1 MQNFYTRNGRKKFVR
16 AKDESEQL
24 VVVNPFTFVS
34 SIRATIDQRRFQNYL
49 TNVETHVRA
58 AYFRYFKVTPL
69 TTDSDYD

>member
-24 VVVNPFTFVS
+24 VLLNPFTFVS
-34 SIRATIDQRRFQNYL
+34 SIRATIDERRFQNYL
-49 TNVETHVRA
+49 TKVETLVRA
-58 AYFRYFKVTPL
+58 VYFQFFEATPL